1 MRYRKLD
8 ADGDMVF
15 GGGQAAFWRDQPEA
29 VAQAVKTRL
38 AMRLGEWFL
47 DTSAGTP
54 WNTKV
59 LGKFT
64 APTRDATIRA
74 RILRTTGVT
83 SIDAYASTFD
93 PNTRRFSASATIS
106 TVYGKATISE
116 PI

>member
-8 ADGDMVF
+8 DSGDMVF
-15 GGGQAAFWRDQPEA
+15 GGGQSAFYRDQPEA

-47 DTSAGTP
+47 DTTAGTP
-54 WNTKV
+54 WDTKI

-64 APTRDATIRA
+64 AATRDATIRA
-74 RILRTTGVT
+74 RIMGTTGVV
-83 SIDAYASTFD
+83 SIETYSSTFD
-93 PNTRRFSASATIS
+93 PDSRSFAAAATIS
-106 TVYGKATISE
+106 TAYGKTKISE